1 MSRAL
6 ELRGLTKS
14 YGMLKAVDD
23 VSVVIRPGARH
34 ALIGPNGAGKSTLF
48 KLITGELAATSGSLH
63 FGDQDVSRWSQPR
76 RSRLGICQTYQHSS
90 VFSGITLEENVAL
103 AARRNLGRGADWWRP
118 ASRVAGVAAIVEECL
133 ETVGLLERSQHTPA
147 SLSHG
152 ERRQLELA
160 IVLAAKP
167 SVLLLDEPTAGM
179 SATESSAFVR
189 LVRSLPSE
197 LSVVIVEHDLDV
209 VFDLAEEISVLNFGT
224 LLASGTR
231 DEIIADERVQEAYL
245 AWMPTDGAN
254 DSWTAEEA

>member
-6 ELRGLTKS
+6 ELKGLTKS

-23 VSVVIRPGARH
+23 VSLVIKPGARH

-63 FGDQDVSRWSQPR
+63 FGGQDISRGSQPR
-76 RSRLGICQTYQHSS
+76 RARLGICQTYQHSS
-90 VFSGITLEENVAL
+90 VFSGITIQENVAL

-118 ASRVAGVAAIVEECL
+118 ASRVAGVGAIVDDCL
-133 ETVGLLERSQHTPA
+133 QAVGLVERRQDTPA

-160 IVLAAKP
+160 IVLAARP

-179 SATESSAFVR
+179 SATESTAFVR

-224 LLASGTR
+224 LLASGTCE
-231 DEIIADERVQEAYL
+231 EIVADERVQEAYL
-245 AWMPTDGAN
+245 AWMPTDAGD
-254 DSWTAEEA
+254 DSWTVEEA